1 MASRP
6 PSNAF
11 LIIND
16 QVHRLKGKLTT
27 IGRSFG
33 NHIVIADPLVSRKHA
48 EIHYENNQFVLHD
61 LNSTGGT
68 LLNGVQV
75 TQTSLSSGDSIIL
88 AGVAIVFAKNLPQ
101 VSKQTTAETDR
112 IDNLGPD
119 NEPTMHAKE
128 LDWRR
133 KI

>member
-27 IGRSFG
+27 IGRSLG

-101 VSKQTTAETDR
+101 VKQADHGR
-112 IDNLGPD
+112 DGPCKQ
-119 NEPTMHAKE
+119 PGPG
-128 LDWRR
+128 
-133 KI
+133 